1 MNTTTSDTTSIPAI
15 PAAGRVLIVEDDRL
29 VALDLHTML
38 TEFGVEV
45 CGTVHSAEA
54 AFAQAEATLP
64 DLVLMDIR
72 LEGQA
77 DGIDAAERL
86 RSQLGIH
93 VVYLTAN
100 SDLSTVERA
109 KQTEPYG
116 YVLKPVRPLDLRC
129 CLELALHR
137 AQQRGHTSS
146 APPARAS
153 HPTSKSG
160 VHSPLLAGLS
170 TREVEV
176 LTLIVR
182 GHTSKDIAQALGIAK
197 PTVDTYRARLVDK
210 LGAKSRADLVS
221 VATRAGLLGG

>member
-1 MNTTTSDTTSIPAI
+1 MNAQLLSSPNE
-15 PAAGRVLIVEDDRL
+15 PQPRVLIVEDDRL
-29 VALDLHTML
+29 VALDLQTML
-38 TEFGVEV
+38 TEFGFST
-45 CGTVHSAEA
+45 CDTAHSADEA
-54 AFAQAEATLP
+54 LHKASVQRP

-72 LEGQA
+72 LQGEP
-77 DGIDAAERL
+77 DGIEAAERM
-86 RSQLGIH
+86 RRQLGIH

-137 AQQRGHTSS
+137 VQQARLSHSA
-146 APPARAS
+146 APPELRPSLA
-153 HPTSKSG
+153 PGKSG
-160 VHSPLLAGLS
+160 LHSPLLAGLS
-170 TREVEV
+170 AREVEV

-182 GHTSKDIAQALGIAK
+182 GHTSKDIAQTLGIAK

-221 VATRAGLLGG
+221 VATRAGLLGS